1 MGSIF
6 GIVRNNLRDLCGKVG
21 GGGVV
26 RKEMV
31 RMRLN
36 GELGR
41 FFEVLMLL

>member
-1 MGSIF
+1 MGSIP
-6 GIVRNNLRDLCGKVG
+6 GIARNNLRDPCGKAG
-21 GGGVV
+21 GGGAA

-41 FFEVLMLL
+41 PLEVLTL